1 MKKIFLLTFIALLSF
16 GTIFAANDS
25 KFVKNNEKNPEKWSD
40 ITYENIPILKILE
53 ARDGY
58 VVIYQKNKIGAGT
71 VVIPKSWAKGTVE
84 SPRKLKFRNI
94 KHPNESFM
102 TIVKKG
108 GEFHHVILTVPMNK
122 QHTVWGLADYHNNLE
137 GTDKTNLDD
146 IKL

>member
-1 MKKIFLLTFIALLSF
+1 MKRFLVLIALLASVCF
-16 GTIFAANDS
+16 TAFAEDG
-25 KFVKNNEKNPEKWSD
+25 EKDGWSD
-40 ITYENIPILKILE
+40 MSYSNVPILKVLE
-53 ARDGY
+53 GKDGY
-58 VVIYQKNKIGAGT
+58 VVIYQKNKVGIGNT
-71 VVIPKSWAKGTVE
+71 VIPKSWAKGDVE
-84 SPRKLKFRNI
+84 TPAKLKFR
-94 KHPNESFM
+94 KLEPGALESFM